1 MSQDLNPL
9 LSRVIEAGYQLSP
22 EAYNLL
28 RGLSQDEAEALIEKA
43 IIKANIDLEARFI
56 LDERLL
62 TSLMREP
69 TRQTVAPART
79 IRPLAADM
87 APKLK
92 LLQEEVAQ
100 PAGDAEGFIEYFK
113 SRFERLEAILRRRVD
128 VKEAVPIARALQ
140 LPVKTK
146 LKVIGMVTEKRTSG
160 PRYFLEIEDR
170 SDTITI
176 MATDPLVVRKGLEV
190 LEDQVICVYAVKFS
204 EDLLIANDFIWP
216 DIPTSAPRRASEP
229 VCAAFISDV
238 HIGSRYFREDL
249 FDRFISWM
257 NLELGPPPS
266 RDLASRVKYVIIGG
280 DLVDGIG
287 IYPEQLEELTI
298 RDIREQYHAAS
309 QLLSRIPD
317 YVEIIVIPGNHDASR
332 KSLPQPPIPRN
343 YAEDLYA
350 DKRIH
355 LLENPC
361 RLSLHGVEVLLD
373 HGTALNDILGS
384 TPGHDFHRPITAME
398 LLLRCRHL
406 APRYGQNAPIAP
418 EKTDR
423 LVIQSVPDIFQAG
436 HIHIHETRKY
446 KNVTLISSGGW
457 QDQTPYQRRMNLT
470 PTTGVATIFDLQTH
484 QAFNLDFNRL
494 T

>member
-9 LSRVIEAGYQLSP
+9 LSRIVEAGYQLSP
-22 EAYNLL
+22 EAYKLL
-28 RGLSQDEAEALIEKA
+28 ESLPYDEAEALIEKA
-43 IIKANIDLEARFI
+43 IIKANIGAEARFV
-56 LDERLL
+56 LDEGFL
-62 TSLMREP
+62 TSLMQEP
-69 TRQTVAPART
+69 SKQTVAPARAKH
-79 IRPLAADM
+79 PPAADIK
-87 APKLK
+87 PQLK

-100 PAGDAEGFIEYFK
+100 PAGDAEGFLEYFK
-113 SRFERLEAILRRRVD
+113 SRFDRLEAILRRRVD
-128 VKEAVPIARALQ
+128 VRDAVTIARALQ

-160 PRYFLEIEDR
+160 PRLFIEIEDR
-170 SDTITI
+170 SDTVSV
-176 MATDPLVVRKGLEV
+176 MATDPQIMRMGLEV
-190 LEDQVICVYAVKFS
+190 LEDQVICVDAVKFS

-216 DIPTSAPRRASEP
+216 DIPTNAPRRANEP
-229 VCAAFISDV
+229 VCAAFISDIHV
-238 HIGSRYFREDL
+238 GSVYFREDL

-266 RDLASRVKYVIIGG
+266 RDLASRVKYVVIAG

-298 RDIREQYHAAS
+298 KDIREQYHVAS
-309 QLLSRIPD
+309 QLLSRLPD
-317 YVEIIVIPGNHDASR
+317 YLEIVIIPGNHDASR
-332 KSLPQPPIPRN
+332 KSLPQPPIPKD
-343 YAEDLYA
+343 YAEELYA
-350 DKRIH
+350 DERIH
-355 LLENPC
+355 LFENPC

-418 EKTDR
+418 ERTDR

-436 HIHIHETRKY
+436 HIHINEIKKY
-446 KNVTLISSGGW
+446 RGVTLISSGAW
-457 QDQTPYQRRMNLT
+457 QDQTPYQRRMNLM